1 MLHFFR
7 YLSLI
12 VLVSFG
18 LESAAQKTTWKEMH
32 KVKKKETIYGIAR
45 DNGITVEELVQANPE
60 MATPGYKLKKGD
72 YIFIPY
78 PQNQAPVNV
87 NSQNVSQLAVAT
99 PKTVKVGVMLPLHNV
114 DGDGRRMV
122 EFYRGILM
130 ACQDLKKEGINVD
143 VHAWNVNI
151 DADINQTL
159 SQQGADKLD
168 IIFGPLYTKQVKAL
182 GNFATQHNIKVVIP
196 WSISGNDVATNPN
209 IFQVYQSPDMLN
221 QAAINA
227 FIDKFSQCHTVI
239 IDCNDKESKKGVFTF
254 GIRRE
259 MDNRG
264 MSYSISNLESS
275 DEVFVKC
282 FSLEKP
288 NVVVLNTGRSPE
300 LTAAMKKL
308 DALTA
313 SNQHLKVSL
322 FGYTDW
328 LLYERYNYERFCKY
342 DTYVPTYFYFNAS
355 LPKVQ
360 QLERDYFNYFG
371 VSMQE
376 SQPRFALTGYD
387 QAMFFL
393 RGIHSAG
400 QRFTGEQADKSAVQT
415 QYRFVKA
422 SNNGGWQNRQ
432 FMLVHYNTNRSIS
445 TVVY

>member
-1 MLHFFR
+1 MLHLIK
-7 YLSLI
+7 YLCII
-12 VLVSFG
+12 VLMGFS
-18 LESAAQKTTWKEMH
+18 LECAAQKTTWKEMH

-45 DNGITVEELVQANPE
+45 DNGITVEELVKANPE
-60 MATPGYKLKKGD
+60 MAVPGYKLKKGD

-78 PQNQAPVNV
+78 PQNQPQTEA
-87 NSQNVSQLAVAT
+87 NSTTDQAAASAT
-99 PKTVKVGVMLPLHNV
+99 KSVKVGVMLPLHNV

-151 DADINQTL
+151 NADITQTL
-159 SQQGADKLD
+159 NQPGVDKLD
-168 IIFGPLYTKQVKAL
+168 MIFGPLYTKQVKAL
-182 GNFATQHNIKVVIP
+182 GDFALQHNIKVVIP

-227 FIDKFSQCHTVI
+227 FLDKFNQYHAVI

-259 MDNRG
+259 MESRG
-264 MSYSISNLESS
+264 MTYSISNLESS

-300 LTAAMKKL
+300 LTAALKKL
-308 DALTA
+308 DAVTA

-355 LPKVQ
+355 LPKIQ
-360 QLERDYFNYFG
+360 QLERDYFNNFG

-393 RGIHSAG
+393 RGINSQG
-400 QRFTGEQADKSAVQT
+400 QQFTGEQTDKKAVQT

-422 SNNGGWQNRQ
+422 SNNGGWQNRH